1 MQTESSPTT
10 SETTQSVEPND
21 TLPDIEP
28 YPDFTQIP
36 FVRITFVTAYLIVMV
51 LAVIG
56 NAMVCCTV
64 FTNRKMH
71 TAVNY
76 YIVNLA
82 ICDFMVGIFVLPVK
96 LMELASPADWGI
108 LNDELC
114 TAFMYLQTI
123 FVFASVLTLVAICI
137 ER

>member
-1 MQTESSPTT
+1 MQTESSATT
-10 SETTQSVEPND
+10 SEDSHSVAPND
-21 TLPDIEP
+21 TMLETIP

-36 FVRITFVTAYLIVMV
+36 AVRYVLVAAYLVVMV
-51 LAVIG
+51 LAVMG

-82 ICDFMVGIFVLPVK
+82 VCDFLVGIFVLPVK
-96 LMELASPADWGI
+96 LMELTSPAHWGI

-114 TAFMYLQTI
+114 TTFMYLQTI